1 MSSEHPSR
9 ARMIDAAIHLM
20 RISGLSGAGI
30 NEIVRES
37 GAPKGSVYHFFPAGK
52 SQIVTEA
59 LAVYGDRVGAFIDSA
74 LAAGESP
81 DQRVRA
87 LFAAFAERVEA
98 GAFQSSCAA
107 GALSLDLD
115 VGHEELRATLVTTF
129 SGWQAIIAG
138 HFPELPAA
146 QRDSFAGF
154 VLTAIEG
161 AYVRCRAE
169 HSSRPFCDAGEWI
182 AQVAASGSS
191 HDVRSEH

>member
-1 MSSEHPSR
+1 MSAEHPSR
-9 ARMIDAAIHLM
+9 GRMIEAAIHLM

-52 SQIVTEA
+52 SQLVTEA
-59 LAVYGDRVGAFIDSA
+59 LAVYRDRVGAFIDSA
-74 LAAGESP
+74 LAAGTTP
-81 DQRVRA
+81 DQRVRS

-107 GALSLDLD
+107 GTLSLDLD
-115 VGHEELRATLVTTF
+115 DGHEELRSALAATF
-129 SGWQAIIAG
+129 SGWQAIIAR

-146 QRDSFAGF
+146 RRESFAGF
-154 VLTAIEG
+154 VLSAIEG

-169 HSSRPFCDAGEWI
+169 HASRPFLEAGEWL
-182 AQVAASGSS
+182 AETAAAGATG
-191 HDVRSEH
+191 HA